1 MMQSKKRQF
10 WDKINEYEYKLYG
23 AETLAKLLTVAVR
36 KLNQAGEEPTFE
48 NVSILVFRLF
58 PEKFSLTKWREYPDL
73 IRIDN
78 TLRLD
83 CHHSDY
89 VKGNR
94 VHGYKLHQKGKDI
107 ADELIK
113 IFESGK
119 PRGRRRVIS
128 IDKKNRATRL
138 IGEVN
143 NSEAFHKFQDDKQKE
158 IRNYEIC
165 DVLHGTTN
173 SKETELRR
181 NLNLLIEYA
190 DLLKSNK
197 EYKKTAASVLKF
209 LKFVDSNLED
219 LLND

>member
-1 MMQSKKRQF
+1 M
-10 WDKINEYEYKLYG
+10 
-23 AETLAKLLTVAVR
+23 
-36 KLNQAGEEPTFE
+36 
-48 NVSILVFRLF
+48 F
-58 PEKFSLTKWREYPDL
+58 PEKFSLTKWKQYPDL

-89 VKGNR
+89 IKGNR
-94 VHGYKLHQKGKDI
+94 VHGYKLHQKGKDV

-119 PRGRRRVIS
+119 PRGKRRVIG
-128 IDKKNRATRL
+128 IDKRNRATRL
-138 IGEVN
+138 IREV
-143 NSEAFHKFQDDKQKE
+143 SISQAFKKFQGNMQKE

-173 SKETELRR
+173 TKENELRR

-190 DLLKSNK
+190 DLLKSIK

-209 LKFVDSNLED
+209 LKFVDSNMED